1 MPFFDKFHSNFADV
15 RHMG

>member
-15 RHMG
+15 HHMG